1 MGKFSVGG
9 IGNAIKSSSYGAKAS
24 KIMSDVQNTLG
35 NNPEK
40 VMSIMDKLTPGNMT
54 QSVAGKFGVNI
65 DGSKID
71 GILDRYYEAKSN
83 IRSTIINSIL
93 AAAEKAGYNISLPN
107 EESITN
113 YIMSSGIM
121 NKIESMG
128 DQINKEGIENVV
140 KNIDIHKAAQDIGF
154 SIKKV
159 EKPFETKEEAFTAIG
174 GVASITK
181 DSLKNVGSPIK
192 DGVGDIA
199 NEVTDAFGDMKDILN
214 KQGE

>member
-1 MGKFSVGG
+1 MGKLSVGG

-113 YIMSSGIM
+113 YIISSGIM
-121 NKIESMG
+121 DKIESMG
-128 DQINKEGIENVV
+128 DQINNEGIQNVI
-140 KNIDIHKAAQDIGF
+140 NSIDIHKAANDIGL

-159 EKPFETKEEAFTAIG
+159 DKPFETKEQAFDTIG
-174 GVASITK
+174 ELASTTGNSI
-181 DSLKNVGSPIK
+181 KNIGAPIG

-199 NEVTDAFGDMKDILN
+199 NEITDAFGDMKDILN

>member
-40 VMSIMDKLTPGNMT
+40 VMSIMDKLTPGNVT
-54 QSVAGKFGVNI
+54 KSVAGKIGVNI

-121 NKIESMG
+121 DKIESMG
-128 DQINKEGIENVV
+128 DQINNEGIQNVV
-140 KNIDIHKAAQDIGF
+140 NSIDIHKAANDIGF

-174 GVASITK
+174 GVASVTK

-199 NEVTDAFGDMKDILN
+199 NEITDSFDDMKDILN
-214 KQGE
+214 NQGE